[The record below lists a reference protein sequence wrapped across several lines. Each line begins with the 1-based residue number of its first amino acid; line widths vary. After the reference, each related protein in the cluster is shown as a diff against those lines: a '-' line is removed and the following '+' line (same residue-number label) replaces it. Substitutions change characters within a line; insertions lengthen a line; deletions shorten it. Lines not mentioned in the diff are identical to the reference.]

1 MSDFQTG
8 VLLGR
13 IMTSQQAMHDD
24 IREIKRSMKDKE
36 HVPRIESWLKSFL
49 TIAAP
54 TATLFATGSV
64 QKALEVLA
72 LVAGR

>member
-1 MSDFQTG
+1 MPDFQTG

-13 IMTSQQAMHDD
+13 IMTSQQEMLYEL
-24 IREIKRSMKDKE
+24 REMRRAMKDKE
-36 HVPRIESWLKSFL
+36 RVPRIESWLKNFL

-72 LVAGR
+72 MFAGR